1 MLKKILLGAAILFIG
16 FVIKIILGGEGI
28 HWDEIAIFA
37 VLALAVIALKEWTD
51 IPYDWNKNKN
61 KDKDKEDAG

>member
-16 FVIKIILGGEGI
+16 FVIKTVRGGEGI
-28 HWDEIAIFA
+28 QWAEIAIFG

-61 KDKDKEDAG
+61 KNNEDAG